1 MTSASAFHADSGPE
15 GSLVELPTLTRLCG
29 AAGTPGLGWT
39 YVHGRDLAPDAPAGE
54 RKLWSDIALIGRLR
68 GAIARLNPELP
79 AQAVTRATELVLT
92 SSSPAVIENHRAFHD
107 LLLAGVPVAY
117 RDGEGVE
124 RNAHARLVDF
134 EDMSRNEFLA
144 VNQLTIIVGGNNRRP
159 DILLYVNGI
168 PLGEIE
174 AKAPG
179 LQKPAEE
186 AVNQIAHYTHAI
198 PDLYRFVEIVGVTD
212 LMKAVVG
219 TITTPAEHF
228 AEWKTMSEDDSD
240 RTRPHLDLMV
250 EGVFA
255 PDRFLELI
263 RDFMLFETDGARVW
277 KVMAKYHQVHAVNA
291 AVESAAQAMRSD
303 HRGGL
308 IWHTQG
314 AGKSYTMVFFANKV
328 RRDERFANPTI
339 VAVTDRTDL
348 DNQLADTFTGTQLA
362 PQCQQANEIQRTP
375 NSTADSRSLYELL
388 QVPAGGIVFTTI
400 QKFMPPSGKE
410 EMPILSERENV
421 IVMADEAHRSQ
432 YATFAENITLGLPN
446 ATRIGFTGTPIEKG
460 DRSSRLVFGDY
471 VSIYRMRQAQEDQAT
486 VPIYYESRQIPIA
499 VSDPD
504 ALQHVEEV
512 LEDEEADA
520 ARKLVTSW
528 AKLEKIVG
536 APERLQTLAEDLA
549 EHFTARCETLAG
561 KGMVVAYS
569 RRIAAG
575 LTGHLR
581 ELLGEAAVDCII
593 SAQATDPPEISQFRR
608 SKPQLR
614 ELAKRFRDPTD
625 PLRVVVVKDM
635 WLTGFDAPVLHTL
648 YIDKPMHDHGLL
660 QAIARV
666 NRVFKDKPG
675 GLVVDYIGIGE
686 DLRSSL
692 QAYDEHEVEDPVI
705 PAAQAVARLWEKYE
719 VLCASL
725 HPVGYRQGEL
735 HLIQDKADMFL
746 QAYDHLLADD
756 QCAQGFLDTQAALAR
771 WYALARTQ
779 PAALELRDEIGFFNR
794 LGAEIRKITTPDA
807 QASKA
812 AEQAVRQ
819 FMSEGLGAGG
829 VLDVLGLA
837 DRDRPELSVLS
848 DEFLDSI
855 TQKTGQENVQRKL
868 LQKLLDDQIKVR
880 RRTNSL
886 QAKRFSDEIE
896 AVLHRYE
903 LRQLT
908 SKEVVER
915 LINIAKRLRDAGHSH
930 KDLGLTEEEAA
941 FYDALAGGIEG
952 VEADPELAKLAHEL
966 VENIRKDLSVDW
978 TDRAASEARVRTKI
992 KRLLRRHRV
1001 ELRVPSPAGGS
1012 NGGGAAE
1019 DGSGP
1024 DPINY
1029 FTQLILEQA
1038 KSLYRYWP
1046 EVGDRLFA
1054 EA

>member
-1 MTSASAFHADSGPE
+1 MSTDGSFYVGLGPE
-15 GSLVELPTLTRLCG
+15 GTLVELPTLSKLCG
-29 AAGTPGLGWT
+29 TAGATGLGWS
-39 YVHGRDLAPDAPAGE
+39 YVYGPDLAPDAIARE
-54 RKLWSDIALIGRLR
+54 RRLWSDVVLIERLR
-68 GAIARLNPELP
+68 QAIARLNPELP
-79 AQAVTRATELVLT
+79 AQAVARAGELVVT
-92 SSSPAVIENHRAFHD
+92 SASPAVIENHRAFHD
-107 LLLAGVPVAY
+107 LLLSGAPVAY
-117 RDGEGVE
+117 RDAEGIE

-134 EDMSRNEFLA
+134 EDVSRNEFVA
-144 VNQLTIIVGGNNRRP
+144 VNQLTVIAGGNNRRP
-159 DILLYVNGI
+159 DVLLYVNGL

-179 LQKPAEE
+179 LQNPAEE
-186 AVNQIAHYTHAI
+186 AVNQIAHYTYAI
-198 PDLYRFVEIVGVTD
+198 PDLYRFVEIVAVTD

-228 AEWKTMSEDDSD
+228 AEWKTMSEDDSQ
-240 RTRPHLDLMV
+240 RSRPQLDLMV

-255 PDRFLELI
+255 PGRFLELI
-263 RDFMLFETDGARVW
+263 RDFMLFESDGARVW
-277 KVMAKYHQVHAVNA
+277 KVMAKYHQVHAAGA
-291 AVESAAQAMRSD
+291 AVESAAVAMGSD
-303 HRGGL
+303 HRGGV

-328 RRDERFANPTI
+328 RRDTRFANPTI

-348 DNQLADTFTGTQLA
+348 DNQLADTFTGTHLA
-362 PQCQQANEIQRTP
+362 PQCQQADEIRRTP
-375 NSTADSRSLYELL
+375 SSPVDSHSLYELL
-388 QVPAGGIVFTTI
+388 EVPAGGIVFTTI
-400 QKFMPPSGKE
+400 QKFMPPAGE
-410 EMPILSERENV
+410 AEMPVLSERENV
-421 IVMADEAHRSQ
+421 LVMADEAHRSQ
-432 YATFAENITLGLPN
+432 YATFAENITLALPN
-446 ATRIGFTGTPIEKG
+446 ATRIGFTGTPIEKS

-471 VSIYRMRQAQEDQAT
+471 VSVYRMRQAQEDQAT

-512 LEDEEADA
+512 LEDEETAA

-528 AKLEKIVG
+528 AKLEKVVG
-536 APERLQTLAEDLA
+536 APERLQTLADDLA
-549 EHFTARCETLAG
+549 EHFTARCEALAG

-569 RRIAAG
+569 RRIAAE
-575 LTGHLR
+575 LTGYLR
-581 ELLGEAAVDCII
+581 ARLGEHSVDCVI

-614 ELAKRFRDPTD
+614 ELAKRFRDPGD

-648 YIDKPMHDHGLL
+648 YIDKPMRDHGLL

-675 GLVVDYIGIGE
+675 GLVVDYIGIGD

-692 QAYDEHEVEDPVI
+692 QAYDEHEIEDPVI

-725 HPVGYRQGEL
+725 YPVGYRQGEL
-735 HLIQDKADMFL
+735 HLNQDQADLFLKA
-746 QAYDHLLADD
+746 YNYLLGDD
-756 QCAQGFLDTQAALAR
+756 PRAQEFLDTQAALVR

-794 LGAEIRKITTPDA
+794 LAAEVRKITTPSA
-807 QASKA
+807 QASKE

-829 VLDVLGLA
+829 VVDVLGLA
-837 DRDRPELSVLS
+837 DKDRPELSVLS

-855 TQKTGQENVQRKL
+855 TQKAGQENVQRKL
-868 LQKLLDDQIKVR
+868 LQKLLDDQIKAQR
-880 RRTNSL
+880 QTNSL
-886 QAKRFSDEIE
+886 QAKRFSEEIE

-908 SKEVVER
+908 SQEVVER
-915 LINIAKRLRDAGHSH
+915 LISIAKRLRDAGHRH
-930 KDLGLTEEEAA
+930 VDLGLTEEEAA
-941 FYDALAGGIEG
+941 FYDALSGG
-952 VEADPELAKLAHEL
+952 VEHVKADPALAKMAHEL
-966 VENIRKDLSVDW
+966 VESIRKDLSVDW
-978 TDRAASEARVRTKI
+978 TDRAASEARIRTKI
-992 KRLLRRHRV
+992 KRLLRRHRDV
-1001 ELRVPSPAGGS
+1001 LRVPTSAS
-1012 NGGGAAE
+1012 NGGS
-1019 DGSGP
+1019 DGSGGDP

-1029 FTQLILEQA
+1029 FTVLVLEQA
-1038 KSLYRYWP
+1038 RSLYRYWP